1 MRERVAKGWSLGLA
15 ALLAPVTLWLGLFFL
30 IPLLFIVAYSF
41 GTSGAYGGITLGFNP
56 GNYLMVFD
64 PLYLE
69 IIVRSFGIA
78 ALTTL
83 LRALWDSSNATTV
96 RTSSTSV
103 WYGSNVT

>member
-15 ALLAPVTLWLGLFFL
+15 ALLAPVTIWLGLFFL
-30 IPLLFIVAYSF
+30 VPLLFIVAYSF
-41 GTSGAYGGITLGFNP
+41 GTSGVYEGITLGFNP
-56 GNYLMVFD
+56 GNYLRVFD

-83 LRALWDSSNATTV
+83 ICFLSSSAALWSSAMSLVFTE
-96 RTSSTSV
+96 RPRL
-103 WYGSNVT
+103 